1 MRKEKKECSVL
12 SVAATTLVLGTM
24 MVMCS
29 VVSVCAVRNVY
40 LVYINQV
47 NDKQKVMYKKSEKDE
62 FSRIR
67 MIFILLNLGA

>member
-1 MRKEKKECSVL
+1 
-12 SVAATTLVLGTM
+12 
-24 MVMCS
+24 
-29 VVSVCAVRNVY
+29 VVCGVPCAQAV
-40 LVYINQV
+40 LVYKPSKPSGKLWSLVIHTLQCAMQCLLGINQV